1 MTRGTSSNVLRVCM
15 CLLHSQKVLLTVL
28 KADDDLEPISF
39 EEVDRDTMMPV
50 SLWPGLS
57 VTQAS
62 CFETAVTTKSNIC
75 VSYSFHSVS
84 FVFTSYSPLD
94 SDDVYGKK

>member
-62 CFETAVTTKSNIC
+62 CFETGGHDEIQHLRQLFL
-75 VSYSFHSVS
+75 SF
-84 FVFTSYSPLD
+84 
-94 SDDVYGKK
+94 GKFRIYIIFSSGF